1 MDNLPRKKAQT
12 TGRKTES
19 GFSLIEVVIAMGLV
33 SIGLA
38 AITSAVIATSRTSRT
53 TVLSDQAVF
62 WGQNIMEGAGGIP
75 MEAPLLEAGETK
87 VLFTGDRRAELTVFN
102 PVDQDGDGRDDY
114 RTVVTRV
121 WVTEGQSERLCLENY
136 YLKPAP

>member
-1 MDNLPRKKAQT
+1 MAKIPRIRVQT
-12 TGRKTES
+12 TGKKTAS

-38 AITSAVIATSRTSRT
+38 AITSAVISTSRVSRT

-62 WGQNIMEGAGGIP
+62 WGQDIMEGVGGIP
-75 MEAPLLEAGETK
+75 MEAPLLAPGETK
-87 VLFTGDRRAELTVFN
+87 VLSKENRRAELTAFN

-114 RTVVTRV
+114 RTIVTRV

>member
-1 MDNLPRKKAQT
+1 MAKIPRIRAQT
-12 TGRKTES
+12 TGKKTAS

-38 AITSAVIATSRTSRT
+38 AITSAVISTSRVSRT

-62 WGQNIMEGAGGIP
+62 WGQDIMEGVGGIP
-75 MEAPLLEAGETK
+75 MEAPLLAPGETK
-87 VLFTGDRRAELTVFN
+87 VLSKENRRAELTAFN

-114 RTVVTRV
+114 RTIVTRV